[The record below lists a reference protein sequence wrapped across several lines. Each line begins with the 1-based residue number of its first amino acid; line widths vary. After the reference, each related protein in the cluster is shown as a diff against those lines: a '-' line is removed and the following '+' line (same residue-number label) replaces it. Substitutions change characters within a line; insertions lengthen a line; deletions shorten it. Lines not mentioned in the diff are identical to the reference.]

1 MTTPECPVSECC
13 RRRRLDPVR
22 LWLAGVGVV
31 CVGLGALGVFV
42 PGLPTTI
49 FLIIASWCFARSC
62 PWLERRLIRNRF
74 FAPFLRFLEP
84 GAVMPT
90 RARIIASAMMWTA
103 IVVSILVL
111 ASSEAPMWVPIT
123 VALAGLTGTA
133 AIWTIARPRRA
144 EPLPA

>member
-1 MTTPECPVSECC
+1 MTTPECPITDCC

-31 CVGLGALGVFV
+31 CVGMGALGVFI

-84 GAVMPT
+84 GTVMPT
-90 RARIIASAMMWTA
+90 RARIIASVMMWTA
-103 IVVSILVL
+103 IAVSIAFLFL
-111 ASSEAPMWVPIT
+111 REASVWMPLL
-123 VALAGLTGTA
+123 VALAGLVGTV
-133 AIWTIARPRRA
+133 AIWTIARPRRG
-144 EPLPA
+144 EPVPA

>member
-1 MTTPECPVSECC
+1 MTTPECPIADCC

-103 IVVSILVL
+103 IVASILVL
-111 ASSEAPMWVPIT
+111 ASSEAPVWVPVL
-123 VALAGLTGTA
+123 VALAGLIGTV

-144 EPLPA
+144 EPVPA